1 MLSHDQGQSWVKADY
16 GPQKNSY
23 AYDVT
28 AIGSEMILS
37 NNYGI
42 HLSLDQGHSWRLIYP
57 MEDMAFFE
65 FLTIGDRMY
74 GGTRRWDEY
83 RGRE

>member
-1 MLSHDQGQSWVKADY
+1 MLSYDQGESWTKADY
-16 GPQKNSY
+16 SPQKNSY
-23 AYDVT
+23 AYDITSV
-28 AIGSEMILS
+28 GSEMILS

-42 HLSLDQGHSWRLIYP
+42 HHSLDQGRSWRLIYP

-65 FLTIGDRMY
+65 FLTVGDRIY